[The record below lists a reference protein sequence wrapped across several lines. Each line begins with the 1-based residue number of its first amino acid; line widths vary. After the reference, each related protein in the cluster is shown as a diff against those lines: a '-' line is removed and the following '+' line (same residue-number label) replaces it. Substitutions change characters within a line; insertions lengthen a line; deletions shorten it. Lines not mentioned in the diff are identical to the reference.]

1 MAYSTPLSRCVYILG
16 DGLLFDEIITHML
29 TLDTRLRVISRIYD
43 GEAVFLTDV
52 NLHQPDVI
60 LLNESELFDFEQ
72 ILPSLLK
79 VSLTTELRVILVGLN
94 DNIISIYDLPACK
107 ANRRSAVPP
116 VRRVITSSNELLD
129 LVGGRQLIA

>member
-1 MAYSTPLSRCVYILG
+1 MSNSSPLSPCVYILG

-29 TLDTRLRVISRIYD
+29 TLDTRLRVISRIYA

-60 LLNESELFDFEQ
+60 LLNESELFDLEQ
-72 ILPSLLK
+72 ILTWLSK
-79 VSLTTELRVILVGLN
+79 ISLTTDLRVILMGLN

-107 ANRRSAVPP
+107 ANRWSAVPP
-116 VRRVITSSNELLD
+116 VRMVITSSNELLD
-129 LVGGRQLIA
+129 LVGGREFTA